1 MPKNRENEILKKLI
15 KSDSPLVIKELARQL
30 EVSPRTIR
38 YDLDKIESWLNEN
51 GLKLQRK
58 QGVGIYLKDSAE
70 DKLTNILDMELDYK
84 RAYTP
89 EERQQLILKELLE
102 RDEPV
107 IIKEFEINL
116 DVSEGTIINDLNKV
130 ENWLQHRNLELLRK
144 PNYGIEI
151 RGYED
156 NWRRAVFDFL
166 EESSSREDT
175 SSILNLFKK
184 KNNISSF
191 ISSYQ
196 ELLNL
201 INSSQVKTIKDIIR
215 RIEKKLDFS
224 FTDAAFSALVLHI
237 VIAVQRILKNKDIN
251 MNSRQLLL
259 LKKKKEFEI
268 AGKIV
273 AQLEDKFE
281 LEIPESEIGYITLHL
296 LGAKFRRKGEVDF
309 DNNKLFDDRL
319 LNLTYQLVEIAG
331 RILNL
336 NLTNDQDLIYGL
348 ALHLKPTL
356 NRIKYN
362 LNIENQLVNDIKD
375 KYPEIYRAS
384 KIAAGVVQTEIQGEI
399 SEEEIGFIAMHI
411 GAAVERKNIKPA
423 AAQKLKAALVCSTGI
438 GTTQILAERIKNE
451 FSNLEIVDSYSYHD
465 IEYNDFKLNEIDFII
480 STIELPEIELK
491 NVQVNPLL
499 KEEDIENIEEL
510 IIELYNQKIY
520 QNNSTAKDSSSQNKK
535 PANLKEM
542 AAELVESAS
551 DNFQL
556 KDKEEFRNKLEELFK
571 KHLKPKEDEEK
582 EIDESSDLESILKP
596 SLLKTEVE
604 AADWKQAVEKSG
616 QLLLKQNYIDEIY
629 IENMIKNIEKRGP
642 YVVIIPGVAL
652 VHASP
657 EEGVNNFGLSLITLR
672 EAVEFNHPENDPVQ
686 IVIAFASP
694 DKNKDIKALSSLI
707 NKLYNKEFMD
717 KIISLNNKQKIIEL
731 LTQKEDQNEK
741 N

>member
-556 KDKEEFRNKLEELFK
+556 KDKKEFRNKLEKLFK

>member
-1 MPKNRENEILKKLI
+1 MLKTRENEILKKLI

-51 GLKLQRK
+51 GFKLQRK
-58 QGVGIYLKDSAE
+58 QGVGIYLKDSAK
-70 DKLTNILDMELDYK
+70 DKLKNMLDMEIDYK

-130 ENWLQHRNLELLRK
+130 ENWLQQRNLELVRK

-151 RGYED
+151 RGDED

-166 EESSSREDT
+166 EESSSPEDT
-175 SSILNLFKK
+175 SSLLTLFKN
-184 KNNISSF
+184 KNNLSSF
-191 ISSYQ
+191 ITSYQ

-201 INSSQVKTIKDIIR
+201 INSSQVKYIKNIIR
-215 RIEKKLDFS
+215 RIEKELDFS

-237 VIAVQRILKNKDIN
+237 VIALQRILKNKDIN
-251 MNSRQLLL
+251 MNSKQLLL
-259 LKKKKEFEI
+259 LKEKKEFEI

-273 AQLEDKFE
+273 AELEDKFE
-281 LEIPESEIGYITLHL
+281 LDIPESEIGYITLHL

-309 DNNKLFDDRL
+309 NNDKLFDDRL

-423 AAQKLKAALVCSTGI
+423 AAPKLKAALVCSTGI

-465 IEYNDFKLNEIDFII
+465 IEYNDFKLSQIDFII

-499 KEEDIENIEEL
+499 KEEDIENIEEK

-520 QNNSTAKDSSSQNKK
+520 QNLESKTA
-535 PANLKEM
+535 
-542 AAELVESAS
+542 ESAEKTADLDEMVNKVIES
-551 DNFQL
+551 AAANYQL
-556 KDKEEFRNKLEELFK
+556 KNEEEFKEKLTDLFEEHFQK
-571 KHLKPKEDEEK
+571 KEDIK
-582 EIDESSDLESILKP
+582 RAIDETSDLEVILKET
-596 SLLKTEVE
+596 LIATEVE

-616 QLLLKQNYIDEIY
+616 KLLLKQNYIDQIY
-629 IENMIKNIEKRGP
+629 IENMIKNIENRGP

-657 EEGVNNFGLSLITLR
+657 EEGVNDFGLSLITLK
-672 EAVEFNHPENDPVQ
+672 EAVEFNHPENDPVK
-686 IVIAFASP
+686 IIIAFASP

-707 NKLYNKEFMD
+707 NKLYNREFMD
-717 KIISLNNKQKIIEL
+717 KISSLNNKQKIIEL
-731 LTQKEDQNEK
+731 LNQKEGQQNGK

>member
-1 MPKNRENEILKKLI
+1 MPKTREKEILKKLI

-58 QGVGIYLKDSAE
+58 QGVGIYLKDSAKDE
-70 DKLTNILDMELDYK
+70 LKNILDMEIDYK

-130 ENWLQHRNLELLRK
+130 ENWLQQRNLELLRK

-151 RGYED
+151 RGDED

-166 EESSSREDT
+166 EESSSREDA

-184 KNNISSF
+184 QNNLSSF

-237 VIAVQRILKNKDIN
+237 VIAVQRILKNRDIN

-259 LKKKKEFEI
+259 LKKKKEFGI

-273 AQLEDKFE
+273 AELEDKFE

-309 DNNKLFDDRL
+309 NNDKLFDDRL
-319 LNLTYQLVEIAG
+319 LNLTYQLIEIAG

-423 AAQKLKAALVCSTGI
+423 AVQKLKTALVCSTGI
-438 GTTQILAERIKNE
+438 GTTQILAERIKSE

-499 KEEDIENIEEL
+499 KEEDIENIEKL

-520 QNNSTAKDSSSQNKK
+520 QNNSAAKDSSSQNKK
-535 PANLKEM
+535 PADLKEM

-604 AADWKQAVEKSG
+604 AADWKEAVEKSG
-616 QLLLKQNYIDEIY
+616 EPLLKKNYIDEIY

-657 EEGVNNFGLSLITLR
+657 EEGVNDFGLSLITLR

-694 DKNKDIKALSSLI
+694 HKNKDIKALSSLI

>member
-1 MPKNRENEILKKLI
+1 MLKTRENEILKKLI
-15 KSDSPLVIKELARQL
+15 KNDSPLVIKDLARQL

-58 QGVGIYLKDSAE
+58 QGVGIYLKNSAKN
-70 DKLTNILDMELDYK
+70 KLKNILDMEIDYK

-102 RDEPV
+102 RDEPI

-130 ENWLQHRNLELLRK
+130 ENWLQQRNLELLRK

-151 RGYED
+151 RGDED
-156 NWRRAVFDFL
+156 NLRRAVFDFL
-166 EESSSREDT
+166 EESSSREDA

-184 KNNISSF
+184 KNNLSSF

-273 AQLEDKFE
+273 SELEDKFE

-309 DNNKLFDDRL
+309 DNNKLFNDRL

-423 AAQKLKAALVCSTGI
+423 AAQKLKTALVCSTGI

-465 IEYNDFKLNEIDFII
+465 IEYNDFRLNEIDFII

-520 QNNSTAKDSSSQNKK
+520 QNNSAAKDSSSQNKK
-535 PANLKEM
+535 PADLKEM

-556 KDKEEFRNKLEELFK
+556 KDKEEFRNKLEKLFK
-571 KHLKPKEDEEK
+571 KHLKPKENEQK

-604 AADWKQAVEKSG
+604 AADWKEAVEKSG
-616 QLLLKQNYIDEIY
+616 EPLLKQNYIDEIY

-657 EEGVNNFGLSLITLR
+657 EEGVNDFGLSLITLR
-672 EAVEFNHPENDPVQ
+672 EAVKFEHPENDPVQ

-717 KIISLNNKQKIIEL
+717 KIISLNNEQKIIDL

>member
-1 MPKNRENEILKKLI
+1 MLKTRENEILKKLI

-38 YDLDKIESWLNEN
+38 YDLDNIESWLNEN
-51 GLKLQRK
+51 GFKLQRK
-58 QGVGIYLKDSAE
+58 QGVGIYLKNPAREKIKDM
-70 DKLTNILDMELDYK
+70 LDMKIDYK

-89 EERQQLILKELLE
+89 KERQQLILKELLK

-130 ENWLQHRNLELLRK
+130 EDWLQQRDLELLRK

-151 RGYED
+151 RGDED

-166 EESSSREDT
+166 EESSSKEDANSLLT
-175 SSILNLFKK
+175 LFKN
-184 KNNISSF
+184 KNNLSSF

-215 RIEKKLDFS
+215 SVEKELDFS

-237 VIAVQRILKNKDIN
+237 VIALQRILKNKDIN

-273 AQLEDKFE
+273 AELENEFE

-296 LGAKFRRKGEVDF
+296 LGAKFRRKGEVNF
-309 DNNKLFDDRL
+309 NNDKLFDDRL

-362 LNIENQLVNDIKD
+362 LNIENQLVNDIKE
-375 KYPEIYRAS
+375 KYPRIYRAS

-423 AAQKLKAALVCSTGI
+423 APQKLKTALVCSTGI
-438 GTTQILAERIKNE
+438 GTTQILAERIKSE

-480 STIELPEIELK
+480 STVELPEIELK

-499 KEEDIENIEEL
+499 KEEDIENIEEI
-510 IIELYNQKIY
+510 IIELYNQRFY
-520 QNNSTAKDSSSQNKK
+520 QNNSAAKDNSSQNKK
-535 PANLKEM
+535 PADLKEM

-604 AADWKQAVEKSG
+604 AADWKEAVEKSG
-616 QLLLKQNYIDEIY
+616 DPLLKKNYIDEIY

-657 EEGVNNFGLSLITLR
+657 EEGVNDFGLSLITLR

-694 DKNKDIKALSSLI
+694 HKNKDIKALSSLI